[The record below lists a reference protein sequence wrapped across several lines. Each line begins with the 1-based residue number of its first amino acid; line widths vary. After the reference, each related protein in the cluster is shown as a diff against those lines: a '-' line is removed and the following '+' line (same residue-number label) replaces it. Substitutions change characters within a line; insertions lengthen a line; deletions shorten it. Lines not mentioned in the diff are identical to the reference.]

1 MTTKEFLHNRFNS
14 ESLPSPVVVDKDF
27 NRRHLAQLFAEL
39 GFKRGA
45 EIGVDAGRFS
55 QILCQEI
62 PDLEL
67 WCIDPWKLMKDYCDP
82 VTGKIWGAKTE
93 SRTRRNYER
102 AKVRLEPYNAHIIIG
117 TSMDVVRDFDVDLDF
132 VYIDANHNFNYVM
145 EDLINWSKKV
155 RRGGIIAG
163 HDYSKRFSGLRLAVD
178 AYTDNHV
185 SEWFVTG
192 PRAASYF
199 WAK

>member
-1 MTTKEFLHNRFNS
+1 MTKEFLHNRFNP
-14 ESLPSPVVVDKDF
+14 ESHPSPVIAREDF

-55 QILCQEI
+55 QILCKEI

-67 WCIDPWKLMKDYCDP
+67 WCVDPWKPLKDYSDP
-82 VTGKIWGAKTE
+82 VTGKKWGEQKE
-93 SRTRRNYER
+93 SRTLRNMERTRR
-102 AKVRLEPYNAHIIIG
+102 RLEGYNVHIIRG
-117 TSMDVVRDFDVDLDF
+117 TSMDIVRDFDVDLDF

-145 EDLINWSKKV
+145 EDLINWGKKV
-155 RRGGIIAG
+155 RKGGIISG
-163 HDYSKRFSGLRLAVD
+163 HDYQERFPGLMIAVD
-178 AYTDNHV
+178 AYTKFHV
-185 SEWFVTG
+185 SEWFLNTDKS
-192 PRAASYF
+192 ASYF

>member
-1 MTTKEFLHNRFNS
+1 MTTREFLHNRFNP
-14 ESLPSPVVVDKDF
+14 ESLPSPVRISEDF
-27 NRRHLAQLFAEL
+27 NRRHLAYLFAEL

-45 EIGVDAGRFS
+45 EIGVDGGSYSER
-55 QILCQEI
+55 LCARI

-67 WCIDPWKLMKDYCDP
+67 WCVDPWKPLKDYSDP
-82 VTGKIWGAKTE
+82 VTGKKWGEQKE
-93 SRTRRNYER
+93 SRTLRRMEQ
-102 AKVRLEPYNAHIIIG
+102 AKVKLEPYNVHIIRG

-145 EDLINWSKKV
+145 EDLINWGKKV

-163 HDYSKRFSGLRLAVD
+163 HDYQVRFPGLKIAVN
-178 AYTDNHV
+178 AYTDFHV
-185 SEWFVTG
+185 PEWFLNTDKS
-192 PRAASYF
+192 ASYF